1 MVFADG
7 TPKGMA
13 QVLRKRGVNITKM
26 KADDMREE
34 LRKHHDFK
42 DEKTKLE
49 WFLHNRLHACIYN
62 PKFHCEL
69 NPIERVWGQAKRYTR
84 AYCNYS
90 LQGLRCTVPTGLDS
104 VTLENIRNYFRKSRD
119 YMFGY
124 LKGLVVGNE
133 LEEHVKLYKSHRR
146 VGVND

>member
-1 MVFADG
+1 MHDTIYQGRLQSTVFADG

-13 QVLRKRGVNITKM
+13 QVLRERGVNITKM

-34 LRKHHDFK
+34 LGKHHDFK

-69 NPIERVWGQAKRYTR
+69 NPMRRVWGQAKRYTR
-84 AYCNYS
+84 TYCNYS
-90 LQGLRCTVPTGLDS
+90 LQGLRRWSGFCDTR
-104 VTLENIRNYFRKSRD
+104 EH
-119 YMFGY
+119 
-124 LKGLVVGNE
+124 LKLFQE
-133 LEEHVKLYKSHRR
+133 R
-146 VGVND
+146 